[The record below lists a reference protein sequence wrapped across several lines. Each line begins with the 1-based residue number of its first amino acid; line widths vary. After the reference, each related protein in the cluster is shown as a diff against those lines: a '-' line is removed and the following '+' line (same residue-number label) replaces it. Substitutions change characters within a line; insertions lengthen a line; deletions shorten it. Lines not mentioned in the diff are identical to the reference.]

1 MTKLLAG
8 ARRHSALAAELAAL
22 AAVLVGIAAI
32 YSPAA
37 WIVGG
42 ASVIFAIERHPEA
55 PQSSQGSQDKR

>member
-32 YSPAA
+32 YAPAA

-42 ASVIFAIERHPEA
+42 SAVIFAIERHPDA
-55 PQSSQGSQDKR
+55 SQGPEGRP